1 MSVDPVVARGPWAV
15 AKAEGD
21 TDTLAVGVGF
31 GAPVSLG
38 VGAGVPVSLGVG
50 AGVLVS
56 LGVGVGVVAASTV
69 SGTVTVVPEGAATS
83 VEGLLIVH
91 TSLVWDGIAVPMV
104 QDGRG
109 ADATS

>member
-50 AGVLVS
+50 
-56 LGVGVGVVAASTV
+56 VGVVAASTV

-83 VEGLLIVH
+83 VDGLLIVH